1 MDCTSRPEDGSSSP
15 YRMRTSA
22 AVLGSLTDIG
32 NKPTCA
38 NNAPANYAIFVGTA
52 KFPFNSYCVGQLA
65 VRAAP
70 WPGLFYHKN
79 ERKLKDCC
87 TGAVN
92 AQSDFQINLVVVSQ
106 AIEFVARSSSML
118 GYAQRPTHV
127 PIS

>member
-1 MDCTSRPEDGSSSP
+1 
-15 YRMRTSA
+15 
-22 AVLGSLTDIG
+22 
-32 NKPTCA
+32 
-38 NNAPANYAIFVGTA
+38 
-52 KFPFNSYCVGQLA
+52 
-65 VRAAP
+65 VRADLT
-70 WPGLFYHKN
+70 LFYHKN

-127 PIS
+127 PISDSLPALLGRMAPDSA